1 MPNMKSSSVIFN
13 PSSAQSYNYSTTA
26 GDGYAVRAS
35 DTTITF
41 TGPTLTSSQLR
52 GVIVDTGS
60 AVNVYEQ
67 GKNGIRL
74 SISSSTITVSGAGV
88 TPIPAGSTVDVMW
101 VGQDKAYD
109 SSSQTIR
116 SFPVIDLASRR
127 VDTPVALIA
136 AAQNITN
143 AWADLGPEI
152 SLSGYTRLTLWLAV
166 DNNDGYNVS
175 IRCLGKHTAA
185 SAREYVMPILK
196 PDTTTAGSYVVYAE
210 DEVIVLNDLVDQNI
224 MFTWVI
230 ENTIPYVQLQ
240 IKGDWTGGGT
250 APAITYAE
258 ITYAWGQ

>member
-88 TPIPAGSTVDVMW
+88 TPIPAGSTVDAHFYNFMHFA
-101 VGQDKAYD
+101 GAM
-109 SSSQTIR
+109 TPAEAIGLGL
-116 SFPVIDLASRR
+116 ID
-127 VDTPVALIA
+127 P
-136 AAQNITN
+136 
-143 AWADLGPEI
+143 
-152 SLSGYTRLTLWLAV
+152 
-166 DNNDGYNVS
+166 
-175 IRCLGKHTAA
+175 
-185 SAREYVMPILK
+185 
-196 PDTTTAGSYVVYAE
+196 
-210 DEVIVLNDLVDQNI
+210 
-224 MFTWVI
+224 
-230 ENTIPYVQLQ
+230 
-240 IKGDWTGGGT
+240 
-250 APAITYAE
+250 
-258 ITYAWGQ
+258 